1 VSPAPEILLI
11 DFGMGNLRSVARSLE
26 RAGGKPRVSRDP
38 DEVRRAGRVVVPGV
52 GAMGSAMDALRRDG
66 LDTALTQRIAE
77 GRPFLGIC
85 LGMQVLLDSSEEG
98 EARGL
103 GVIPGRVAR
112 FAPAPGRPVPHMGWN
127 EVVPVR
133 DHPLIAQDHFY
144 FVHGYRPT
152 AVPERFALARTEYGE
167 VFPSAIGFDACVA
180 IQFHPEKSQRAG
192 LALLERFCTWAP

>member
-1 VSPAPEILLI
+1 VSPAPEIVLI

-38 DEVRRAGRVVVPGV
+38 AEVLRAGRVVVPGV
-52 GAMGSAMDALRRDG
+52 GAMGAAMDALRRDG
-66 LDTALTQRIAE
+66 LDTALCERIRA

-98 EARGL
+98 EAKGL

-127 EVVPVR
+127 SVVPAR
-133 DHPLIAQDHFY
+133 HHELIAADHFY

-152 AVPERFALARTEYGE
+152 QVPERYALARTEYGE
-167 VFPSAIGFDACVA
+167 TFPSAIGFDACAA

-192 LALLERFCTWAP
+192 LALLERFCAWAP